1 MNRLQRLLHRHTI
14 GELDKLAYIEGI
26 HAQHSMLFDYISF
39 MENSDVADIRIQP
52 SGIAVTS
59 RSQQV
64 AMYLDPDDQHLVPYT
79 LLNFGSYETVE
90 TEFLKTVAQPGWSVL
105 DIGANCGWYSLVL
118 ARKSPEIT
126 VHAFEPIPSTCL
138 LLQRNIK
145 LNDLN
150 NVRVHEIGISDKPGT
165 LDFLYTRSCSGATSL
180 KQAGQPGMTERVRC
194 DVTTIDDFCHA
205 RNISPQLLKC
215 DIEGAELLALKGG
228 ERTIGDAK
236 PIILLEL
243 LRKWS
248 TRFGYHP
255 NDAFAL
261 LDGMGYDAYT
271 VGFGVLHACPEVTED
286 TVETNFIFL
295 HRDAHRGVI
304 DAWRPSI

>member
-145 LNDLN
+145 LNDLKCN
-150 NVRVHEIGISDKPGT
+150 CAIYLVICSIFSMKNHIWDIRHWWLKPIMT
-165 LDFLYTRSCSGATSL
+165 T
-180 KQAGQPGMTERVRC
+180 KQAKQRLC
-194 DVTTIDDFCHA
+194 FF
-205 RNISPQLLKC
+205 
-215 DIEGAELLALKGG
+215 
-228 ERTIGDAK
+228 RT
-236 PIILLEL
+236 
-243 LRKWS
+243 
-248 TRFGYHP
+248 
-255 NDAFAL
+255 
-261 LDGMGYDAYT
+261 
-271 VGFGVLHACPEVTED
+271 V
-286 TVETNFIFL
+286 
-295 HRDAHRGVI
+295 
-304 DAWRPSI
+304 

>member
-1 MNRLQRLLHRHTI
+1 MIWPFSRKPVPTPEHRTDYEAMLQAFYESFLRPGDACADVGAHTGRHAFPMAAKV
-14 GELDKLAYIEGI
+14 L
-26 HAQHSMLFDYISF
+26 
-39 MENSDVADIRIQP
+39 
-52 SGIAVTS
+52 
-59 RSQQV
+59 
-64 AMYLDPDDQHLVPYT
+64 
-79 LLNFGSYETVE
+79 
-90 TEFLKTVAQPGWSVL
+90 PG
-105 DIGANCGWYSLVL
+105 GH
-118 ARKSPEIT
+118 